1 MVYLST
7 ALSLNK
13 IIIKIMTTRLSK
25 FIFIFIFFSINSQ
38 SLLAESLIVPA
49 APKIKASSYLV
60 MDFNS
65 GKLLVEENSEL
76 KLPPASLTKM
86 MTVYVVSSELVN
98 GKITLDDEV
107 LVSEKA
113 WRTQGSRMFIEVG
126 KKVKLNDLLHG
137 VIIQSGNDASVA
149 LAEYVSG
156 TEDVFA
162 DLMNKHAQR
171 LGMHDTH
178 FVNSTGL
185 PDENHY
191 TTARD
196 LAKLAQ
202 AMIKDFPE
210 EYKLYKVKEFT
221 FNKIKQHNRNKLL
234 WRDHS
239 VDGIKTGHT
248 EEAGYCLVASA
259 VKNGMRLISVVM
271 GTDGVN
277 ARAKA
282 SQVLLSYGYRFFET
296 HKLYSAGELI
306 TSVKI
311 WKADVDV
318 LNLGIKNDI
327 YVTVARGQYDKLE
340 PVVELD
346 QQVIAPINEGEQKGT
361 LNVTLL
367 GENVFSVP
375 LLALETISEGSIVN
389 RLKDEVRLLFE

>member
-1 MVYLST
+1 
-7 ALSLNK
+7 
-13 IIIKIMTTRLSK
+13 MTTRLSK